1 LIANKNIDFT
11 LSHGAVIGGGITGL
25 FCGFIA
31 NIPVYEQADHPGG
44 LLASYCL
51 DVNSGVKWY
60 CRNKKDNVAF
70 FEKGGGHWLWGL
82 YGNPYIYKFLT
93 SLSEFKRY
101 VRKSSVYLSDYD
113 QFVPYPLQY
122 HLGSLPKDLRD
133 KALEDIIL
141 SRREK
146 STVDSSKTTFAD
158 FLRASFGETLYKIFF
173 EPYNYRYT
181 AGLLYEVAPPRRMK
195 VPDDLDLIIRG
206 HKDGALHATQGY
218 NAYFYYPIIGLGPL
232 VWRLY
237 HRTKCY
243 LKSRVT
249 SIEVG
254 KKQFTVNDSYTIKYN
269 KIYAAIPLIEVLKI
283 SDAKELVRKSEPY
296 TSVLVVNVI
305 AKKGHKTPSDHWVYI
320 SKSRTGFHRIGYYSN
335 VDKMFLPT
343 KYRNEGY
350 VSAYIEK
357 TFKGGHSEG
366 LNLDNEVFD
375 ILDEVMNLG
384 FIGEVIAYDYNFVE
398 IAYTWERPG
407 STWVDEAI
415 FFLVKNNIIP
425 VGRYGKWG
433 RIEGIVES
441 MEDSLKS
448 CRHAII

>member
-1 LIANKNIDFT
+1 MTNNNIVHSLNRT
-11 LSHGAVIGGGITGL
+11 VVIGGGITGL
-25 FCGFIA
+25 FCGLIA
-31 NIPVYEQADHPGG
+31 NIPVYEQRDHPGG

-51 DVNSGVKWY
+51 DDSSGVKWY
-60 CRNKKDNVAF
+60 CRDKTDNVVF
-70 FEKGGGHWLWGL
+70 FEKGGGHWLWGIDR
-82 YGNPYIYKFLT
+82 NPYIFNFLT

-101 VRKSSVYLSDYD
+101 LRKSSVYLSDYD
-113 QFVPYPLQY
+113 QFIPYPLQY
-122 HLGSLPKDLRD
+122 HLGKLPKDIRD

-141 SRREK
+141 SRKEK
-146 STVDSSKTTFAD
+146 SIAYGNKMTFAD
-158 FLRASFGETLYKIFF
+158 FLQATFGETLYKIFF

-181 AGLLYEVAPPRRMK
+181 AGLLYEVAPPRKMK

-206 HKDGALHATQGY
+206 SKDSSLYAVQGY

-249 SIEVG
+249 SIEIEENRL
-254 KKQFTVNDSYTIKYN
+254 TVNDSYTIKFN

-283 SDAKELVRKSEPY
+283 SNVKELVRKSEPY
-296 TSVLVVNVI
+296 TNVLIVNVI
-305 AKKGHKTPSDHWVYI
+305 AKKGRKTPSDHWVYI

-335 VDKMFLPT
+335 VDRMFLPA
-343 KYRNEGY
+343 KYRNEEY

-357 TFKGGHSEG
+357 TFKGGRSKG
-366 LNLDNEVFD
+366 LNLDKEVFD
-375 ILDEVMNLG
+375 ILEETMDLG
-384 FIGEVIAYDYNFVE
+384 FIGEVIVHGYDFVR

-415 FFLVKNNIIP
+415 HFLMENNIIP

-441 MEDSLKS
+441 MEDVLKS
-448 CRHAII
+448 YSRAVI